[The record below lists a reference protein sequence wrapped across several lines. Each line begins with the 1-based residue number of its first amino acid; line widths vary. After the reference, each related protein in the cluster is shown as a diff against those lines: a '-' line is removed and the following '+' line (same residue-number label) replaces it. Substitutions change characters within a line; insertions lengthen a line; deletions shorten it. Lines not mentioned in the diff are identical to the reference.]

1 MEQVMTENEG
11 VAQAAHL
18 QRIEAEGTPEQV
30 HGEFE
35 PVRLY
40 ASQFI
45 KLAQIRPGENGVLDE
60 LKDSIERR
68 GKALNPIDCARLD
81 AETLSEYIAF
91 TNKVWGA
98 NKTIEDFAEQNIDG
112 YYYLVCAG
120 HSRHEAITQLEA
132 EGRIP
137 TYRMLGKVHPI
148 ESVQDILDIQYDENI
163 HSKPPVERSSFVS
176 VESYLWGLER
186 GDWSSV
192 QEFAEARGLTRQK
205 TGMLVDGILF
215 VHLPP
220 TFREFVFKKK
230 MSYTAGIELARTGE
244 VLKESIAHKV
254 LGAPYDSV
262 EDEELKAEIDEQ
274 IMREL
279 VIKTNTITR
288 GRLNSTA
295 SVKLLKAWQ
304 QELRAS
310 LRTKEEQDEAAA
322 QETNLGLFEIMATP
336 REMLAEMRRASQ
348 EQINEFMRQ
357 YGRTPSSSA
366 YELLQ
371 LNSAFVDPALMQ
383 EVHDDFVQSAK
394 SAARQVGN
402 TSLRSLAIVDER
414 LEATA

>member
-11 VAQAAHL
+11 VAQAARL

-98 NKTIEDFAEQNIDG
+98 NKTIEDFTGQNIDG

-254 LGAPYDSV
+254 LGASYDSV

>member
-1 MEQVMTENEG
+1 MTENEG

-120 HSRHEAITQLEA
+120 HSRHEAITQLET

-254 LGAPYDSV
+254 LGASYDSV